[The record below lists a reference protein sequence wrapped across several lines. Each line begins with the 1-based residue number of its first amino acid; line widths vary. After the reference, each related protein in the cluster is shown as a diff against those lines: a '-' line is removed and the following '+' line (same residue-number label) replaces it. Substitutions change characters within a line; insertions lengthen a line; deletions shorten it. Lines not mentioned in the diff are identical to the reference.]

1 MASLQ
6 HATASLDQLLSHN
19 QTALGEGLQG
29 LSELGPAIRE
39 LRATLANLKGISQRV
54 EANPAGYLLGREQPQ
69 EFQP

>member
-1 MASLQ
+1 M
-6 HATASLDQLLSHN
+6 LSHN